1 MQAFDIKTLKV
12 GDAVS
17 MVRYGGFG
25 SVTSNAG
32 TVIKADKVKVIVK
45 DASGRDR
52 TFSVKKNV
60 EMNTDSYRTTSL
72 ESIETKNARDA
83 YQNRERSLATLWNEL
98 GFALPKKDI
107 NKIKE
112 IVAKIEE
119 YGV

>member
-25 SVTSNAG
+25 SVTANVG

-45 DASGRDR
+45 DATGRER
-52 TFSVKKNV
+52 TFSVKKNA
-60 EMNTDSYRTTSL
+60 EIHTNSYRTTSL
-72 ESIETKNARDA
+72 ESIETKNARDV
-83 YQNRERSLATLWNEL
+83 YLNRERAIATLWSEL
-98 GFALPKKDI
+98 GFALPEKNL